1 MSNEVEII
9 KKQIEINYKVQYL
22 IIKYQMIKLK
32 LKNTLKI
39 IIILLK

>member
-1 MSNEVEII
+1 VSNEVEII